1 MYYKFTAI
9 LSLVCFV
16 VIMSGCSALLTQQEW
31 SENYALLDGTKAN
44 SIEMIDGDMNTVG
57 VVSSTSN
64 SASNANRTSAALEV
78 IVNLPEKKVVRKI
91 VIHSDNIKNFILYAD
106 KGGKTLTGTDW
117 QMIKTVQRV
126 KSHPIVIPILYAFPT
141 DRIRLT
147 VLGTTDDGA
156 LTRNENAKE
165 LQASGVDCATGG
177 S

>member
-44 SIEMIDGDMNTVG
+44 SIEMIDGDINTVG
-57 VVSSTSN
+57 VISSASN
-64 SASNANRTSAALEV
+64 SASNVNGTSVPEV

-91 VIHSDNIKNFILYAD
+91 VIHSDNIKNFVLYVD
-106 KGGKTLTGTDW
+106 KGGRTITGTDW

-126 KSHPIVIPILYAFPT
+126 KSHPIVIPILYSFPT
-141 DRIRLT
+141 DRIRLI
-147 VLGTTDDGA
+147 VLGTTNDGA
-156 LTRNENAKE
+156 LTRQENANG
-165 LQASGVDCATGG
+165 LQVSG
-177 S
+177 SS

>member
-31 SENYALLDGTKAN
+31 SENYALLDGTQAN

-57 VVSSTSN
+57 VVSSASN
-64 SASNANRTSAALEV
+64 SASKVNRTPAPEV

-106 KGGKTLTGTDW
+106 KGGKTITGTDW

-141 DRIRLT
+141 DRIRLV
-147 VLGTTDDGA
+147 VLGTSDDAG

-165 LQASGVDCATGG
+165 LQASGVDCATG
-177 S
+177 SS

>member
-31 SENYALLDGTKAN
+31 SENYALLDGARAN
-44 SIEMIDGDMNTVG
+44 SIEMIDGDINTVG

-64 SASNANRTSAALEV
+64 SSSNADRTSAPEV

-91 VIHSDNIKNFILYAD
+91 VIHSDNIKNFVLYAD
-106 KGGKTLTGTDW
+106 KGGKTTTGTDW

-126 KSHPIVIPILYAFPT
+126 KSHPIVIPILYSFPT

-156 LTRNENAKE
+156 LTRQENANG
-165 LQASGVDCATGG
+165 LQLTTG
-177 S
+177 SS